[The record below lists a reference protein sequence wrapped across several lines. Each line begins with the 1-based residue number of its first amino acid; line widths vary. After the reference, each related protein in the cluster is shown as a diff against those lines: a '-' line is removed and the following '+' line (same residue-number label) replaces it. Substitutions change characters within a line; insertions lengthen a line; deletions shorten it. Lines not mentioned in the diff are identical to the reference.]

1 MHSYQRQ
8 YMQKGQQK
16 RKIRPPQKLARKQG
30 KEKQM
35 VPEPVYEKE
44 KEAERLKNKTVII
57 TGGDSGIGKAVA
69 IAMAKEGADIVI
81 AYHED
86 HKDARA
92 TEERIVAAGSKCLLI
107 AGDVSRPAHCR
118 KIVHQTIRQFKK
130 IDILVSN
137 AGIQFPQQRLQDIT
151 EKQLKRTFEVNFFA
165 CLYLVQ
171 AAEPYLKAGASIIN
185 TTSVT
190 AYRGSWHLIDY
201 ASSKGAI
208 VSFTRSLSAYFA
220 KKQIRVNAVAPGPV
234 WTPLIPATFPAK
246 HVAEFGSDTPLGR
259 AAEPVEIAYSYV
271 FLASEEASYIT
282 GQVLHPNGGEIVNT

>member
-1 MHSYQRQ
+1 
-8 YMQKGQQK
+8 MQKGQQK

>member
-130 IDILVSN
+130 IDILVNN

>member
-1 MHSYQRQ
+1 
-8 YMQKGQQK
+8 
-16 RKIRPPQKLARKQG
+16 
-30 KEKQM
+30 M

>member
-1 MHSYQRQ
+1 
-8 YMQKGQQK
+8 MQKGQQK

-130 IDILVSN
+130 IDILVNN

>member
-1 MHSYQRQ
+1 
-8 YMQKGQQK
+8 MQKGQEK
-16 RKIRPPQKLARKQG
+16 RKIRPPQKLARKLG
-30 KEKQM
+30 KEGQM
-35 VPEPVYEKE
+35 EPEPVYEKE
-44 KEAERLKNKTVII
+44 KEALRLKNKTVII

-86 HKDARA
+86 HTDARA
-92 TEERIVAAGSKCLLI
+92 TEERVKAAGRKCLLI
-107 AGDVSRPAHCR
+107 AGDVSKPSHCQ
-118 KIVHQTIRQFKK
+118 KIVRQTLRRFGK
-130 IDILVSN
+130 IDILVNN
-137 AGIQFPQQRLQDIT
+137 AGIQFPQKELQAIT

-165 CLYLVQ
+165 YLYLVQ
-171 AAEPYLKAGASIIN
+171 AAEPYLKAGANIIN

-190 AYRGSWHLIDY
+190 AYRGSWHLMDY
-201 ASSKGAI
+201 AASKGAI

-246 HVAEFGSDTPLGR
+246 HVAEFSSDTPLGR
-259 AAEPVEIAYSYV
+259 AAEPVEIAFSYV
-271 FLASEEASYIT
+271 FLASDEASYIT